1 MRKLLTITALV
12 NGLFSSES
20 KDSEL
25 KRENAR
31 RTAFQKEILYH
42 SIEARQQEIERLT
55 IELNKT
61 RDESKK
67 KKYQQE
73 IKEHL
78 DQFIKTYGEC
88 DD

>member
-31 RTAFQKEILYH
+31 RTAFQKEILDH

-67 KKYQQE
+67 RSTNKKLKN
-73 IKEHL
+73 I
-78 DQFIKTYGEC
+78 
-88 DD
+88 